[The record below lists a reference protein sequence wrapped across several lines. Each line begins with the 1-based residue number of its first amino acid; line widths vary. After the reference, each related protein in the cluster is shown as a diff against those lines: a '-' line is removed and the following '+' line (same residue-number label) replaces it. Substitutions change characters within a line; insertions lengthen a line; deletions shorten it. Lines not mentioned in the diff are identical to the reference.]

1 MLKIYGFPRSHCQ
14 DVNGLFIFYN
24 YHKPMY
30 KFTLFAAALVL
41 AGSAAS
47 AQNIT
52 LDLTKASSEL
62 TFSETTGAWDGTFDD
77 DEISVESQCFSFL
90 KSSMGSYKTWW
101 GFTASNS
108 ADNTFKTDFIT
119 YQYSNMAKGGIVLNE
134 DGTVRTDKFGAPVVD
149 ASVPYLVAYYNAYM
163 SRRPVDMIF
172 SDGEAHEPVGVYVNL
187 NSYAYYSITE
197 GDAIARAF
205 TNGDV
210 FTLTIHGVAEDE
222 SEKTIDV
229 VLASYTNGDLTINRG
244 WRYVDLS
251 SLGAVNEI
259 YFTMKSTDSGTWG
272 DNTPGYFCLDKLIVK
287 AAKTTGVENIA
298 AKTAIAYDRASKS
311 VRLTG
316 SDFAVVY
323 NTQGQKVMT
332 AEGAEFSL
340 ESLEPGVYIVRSG
353 NRSLK
358 VAR

>member
-1 MLKIYGFPRSHCQ
+1 
-14 DVNGLFIFYN
+14 
-24 YHKPMY
+24 
-30 KFTLFAAALVL
+30 
-41 AGSAAS
+41 
-47 AQNIT
+47 
-52 LDLTKASSEL
+52 
-62 TFSETTGAWDGTFDD
+62 
-77 DEISVESQCFSFL
+77 
-90 KSSMGSYKTWW
+90 
-101 GFTASNS
+101 
-108 ADNTFKTDFIT
+108 
-119 YQYSNMAKGGIVLNE
+119 
-134 DGTVRTDKFGAPVVD
+134 
-149 ASVPYLVAYYNAYM
+149 M
-163 SRRPVDMIF
+163 SPRPVDVIF

-272 DNTPGYFCLDKLIVK
+272 DNTPGYFCLDKLIVQ
-287 AAKTTGVENIA
+287 AAKSGVENVA

-311 VRLTG
+311 VRLAG